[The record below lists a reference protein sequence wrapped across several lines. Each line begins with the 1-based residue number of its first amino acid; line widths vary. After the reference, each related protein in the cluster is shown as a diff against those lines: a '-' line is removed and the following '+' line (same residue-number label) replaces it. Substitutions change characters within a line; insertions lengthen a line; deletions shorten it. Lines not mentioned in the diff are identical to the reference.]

1 MTLLLE
7 VFELSILY
15 DSRYTDIIRHLHLR
29 EMLCL
34 LDSQKAQKARPMS
47 FPHQEKTRRKRWL
60 GIGMYWI
67 WILIAKLYVIVI
79 QHWGWEQTG
88 GPLLESSGY
97 TGLRIVIS
105 DPKDYQRI
113 PKVSLDTSVMT

>member
-34 LDSQKAQKARPMS
+34 LDSQKAQKARPHVFS
-47 FPHQEKTRRKRWL
+47 PSRTNQKKALAWHRNVLDLNSDSQIICHSNSTL
-60 GIGMYWI
+60 GVGANWWALVRVEWI
-67 WILIAKLYVIVI
+67 YR
-79 QHWGWEQTG
+79 T
-88 GPLLESSGY
+88 
-97 TGLRIVIS
+97 
-105 DPKDYQRI
+105 
-113 PKVSLDTSVMT
+113 